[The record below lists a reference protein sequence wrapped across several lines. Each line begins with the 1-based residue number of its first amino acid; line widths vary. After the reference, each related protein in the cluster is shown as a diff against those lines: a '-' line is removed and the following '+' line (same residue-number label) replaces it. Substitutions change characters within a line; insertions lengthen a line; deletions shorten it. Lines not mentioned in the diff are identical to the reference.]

1 MVPGMQHL
9 QAFLAVCEEESFSG
23 AAERLRVTQPA
34 VSYRIAELE
43 RTLGVELFERPRR
56 PVILTAAGQDLLGF
70 CSRYFSELEVLVRS
84 LPGRLWEPAEPI
96 RIAASGAIGRFVLF
110 PILTRPSFRHQAY
123 RLLFRQPDEILQ
135 RVESGDCEMGFIYET
150 RVTTTLE
157 FREAGRE
164 EFVLVHAPGHGPKS
178 GGLGGLEG
186 APFVTYEEC
195 DYVFGKWFDAVHGA
209 QPRSVRSASHFE
221 RLEEVL
227 AMTRLGRGLTI
238 VPFHAV
244 ADDLR
249 AGRLARLEV
258 EGRRCLNT
266 DYVVTRPG
274 RTMRPEVEAIVEAL
288 VSGAPSRQG

>member
-1 MVPGMQHL
+1 
-9 QAFLAVCEEESFSG
+9 
-23 AAERLRVTQPA
+23 
-34 VSYRIAELE
+34 
-43 RTLGVELFERPRR
+43 
-56 PVILTAAGQDLLGF
+56 
-70 CSRYFSELEVLVRS
+70 
-84 LPGRLWEPAEPI
+84 
-96 RIAASGAIGRFVLF
+96 
-110 PILTRPSFRHQAY
+110 
-123 RLLFRQPDEILQ
+123 
-135 RVESGDCEMGFIYET
+135 
-150 RVTTTLE
+150 
-157 FREAGRE
+157 
-164 EFVLVHAPGHGPKS
+164 
-178 GGLGGLEG
+178 EG